1 MPKKYLPKY
10 DYTGESHVESDD
22 DYWYIY
28 LKSTGVLS
36 LEWPKTIDVFL
47 VGGGGSGG
55 NGTGAGGGGGG
66 YTANGR
72 QISIAAHQDYRIVV
86 GLGGVGGD
94 SLPEDSNGENGTP
107 SIAFGLTAEGGMG
120 GLYDEELWNG
130 AGGNGGSGGG
140 AGSYSKEEPGG
151 DGGSNGGSG
160 KKSLN
165 ALGGVGQRSST
176 HAFADSRYPLYA
188 GGGGGYCRRG
198 FSYGG
203 EGGGGD
209 GEGQRDSGS
218 AVVGA
223 KAGAPNTG
231 GGGGG
236 GSSAGAGGSGIVI
249 IRGAE
254 QDYLPVFFEDMR
266 LQEVWYDGTRCD
278 HLIFNGQQLY

>member
-1 MPKKYLPKY
+1 MPNKFLPKY
-10 DYTGESHVESDD
+10 YFTGESSCDSDE

-28 LKSTGVLS
+28 LKSTGDLQ

-66 YTANGR
+66 YTTNGR
-72 QISIAAHQDYRIVV
+72 RISIADHQDYRIVV

-94 SLPEDSNGENGTP
+94 SLPDGSSGANGTE
-107 SIAFGLTAEGGMG
+107 SIAFGLTAAGGSG
-120 GLYDEELWNG
+120 GTWNDTWNCP
-130 AGGNGGSGGG
+130 GGNGGSGGG
-140 AGSYSKEEPGG
+140 AGSYSKENPGG

-160 KKSLN
+160 KKSVN
-165 ALGGVGQRSST
+165 ALGGVGQMSST

-209 GEGQRDSGS
+209 GEGQRDGDSP
-218 AVVGA
+218 VVGA
-223 KAGAPNTG
+223 KAGTPNTG

-236 GSSAGAGGSGIVI
+236 GSLAGAGGSGIVI
-249 IRGAE
+249 IRGTE
-254 QDYLPVFFEDMR
+254 QDYLPVYFEDTR
-266 LQEVWYDGTRCD
+266 LQEIYYNGVRAES
-278 HLIFNGQQLY
+278 LVFNGQRLY